1 MRGWFVALKVL
12 FRSLVR
18 CVVSRRCAINIG
30 MGAFGAHAGGMAEV
44 AAAVEVLSCR
54 CTISLGLDE
63 IVRLSKVF
71 NGDRLGLGT
80 SGVLILSASGH
91 ASALCPHPCKV
102 GTGCWSTLVL
112 STGAHMYRCCGCT
125 PSLIAVF
132 RVTFFGPPHH
142 SIPLGLLAPDTM
154 PHMSV
159 SRTDGQI

>member
-71 NGDRLGLGT
+71 NGDSLGLGT
-80 SGVLILSASGH
+80 SGVLILSGSGR
-91 ASALCPHPCKV
+91 ASALFPHPCTV
-102 GTGCWSTLVL
+102 GTGCWSTLAKHWSSHV
-112 STGAHMYRCCGCT
+112 
-125 PSLIAVF
+125 SL
-132 RVTFFGPPHH
+132 
-142 SIPLGLLAPDTM
+142 L
-154 PHMSV
+154 
-159 SRTDGQI
+159 